1 MAVLNYLVNTVF
13 RQPALFLGIIALLGL
28 LLQRK
33 GISDTL
39 KGTVKTIAGVVILM
53 KGVDII
59 VAAINPL
66 ASAFTALYAIPAE
79 EVINP
84 MGMGGFLTEYGSVVG
99 LVMVISFAVN
109 LVVARFTPIKNIYLT
124 GHIFFWMSFIFVAVG
139 VEGGLTGTALT
150 IFATILLSI
159 YIVVTPALV
168 RPFMKDV
175 TGSDSFTIGHTAS
188 MYCVLGAWIGKLFG
202 NKEKSTEELKLP
214 ESLDFM
220 RDTTVATGLVMFIV
234 YLSVGLLIGAEARMA
249 AFGGAD
255 IFTFSLMQGVTFG
268 AGLTVL
274 LTGVRLMLG
283 EIIPAFRGIGMKLIP
298 GATPALDCAMVFPYA
313 PNAVLIGFVVSML
326 ASLAAIAILAATGSV
341 GYAVVP
347 LTIACMFDVAPGVVF
362 ANATGGVRGAILTS
376 IIGGIMLILLE
387 AWSIPFLQHTVS
399 DFIQAFGG
407 NDFSLWAIIPSFFTG
422 LF

>member
-13 RQPALFLGIIALLGL
+13 RQPPLFLGLIALLGL
-28 LLQRK
+28 LLQKK
-33 GISDTL
+33 GLSDTV
-39 KGTVKTIAGVVILM
+39 KGTLKTVIGVIVLM

-59 VAAINPL
+59 VASINPL
-66 ASAFTALYAIPAE
+66 ATAFTNIYAIPAE
-79 EVINP
+79 EAINP

-99 LVMVISFAVN
+99 LVMVLAFAVN
-109 LVVARFTPIKNIYLT
+109 LIVARFTPIKNIFLT

-139 VEGGLTGTALT
+139 VEGGLSGTALT
-150 IFATILLSI
+150 IFATIFLSI
-159 YIVVTPALV
+159 YIIVTPALL
-168 RPFMKDV
+168 RPYVKQV
-175 TGSDSFTIGHTAS
+175 TGTDTFTIGHTCS
-188 MYCVLGAWIGKLFG
+188 LFCLIGSWVGKLFG
-202 NKEKSTEELKLP
+202 NKEQSTEELKLP

-220 RDTTVATGLVMFIV
+220 RDTTIATGLVMFIV
-234 YLSVGLLIGAEARMA
+234 YFVVGLMIGAEARTA

-255 IFTFSLMQGVTFG
+255 VFTFSLMQGLTFG

-283 EIIPAFRGIGMKLIP
+283 EIIPAFRGIAMKLIP
-298 GATPALDCAMVFPYA
+298 GAIPALDCPMVFPYA

-326 ASLAAIAILAATGSV
+326 ASIATIAILAATGSIS
-341 GYAVVP
+341 YAVIP
-347 LTIACMFDVAPGVVF
+347 LTVACFFDVAPGAVF
-362 ANATGGVRGAILTS
+362 ANATGGRRGVILTS
-376 IIGGIMLILLE
+376 IIGGVLLILFE

-399 DFIQAFGG
+399 DFVQAFGG